1 MQSFKQLENYFNY
14 NLHITPINKIYSD
27 VKKIKNKEQLLKNC
41 EALLKE
47 KTIINIEAKR
57 IAIIKVLVSLFPS
70 SFEIIRKLLYAKN
83 SKDEYEIH
91 FTLFCF
97 LNYLKES
104 NSNFVFKEE
113 LLLEIN
119 NYLKTIPKKTS
130 AAAWMLGDM
139 LGDHWDL
146 AESIPILIEAA
157 KNAKYSAGRLGA
169 LHGLEH
175 ALGNKPMYRD
185 SLILTLKDISTRD
198 KSEEVKKYA
207 SSMLKESM
215 HI

>member
-1 MQSFKQLENYFNY
+1 MKSFKQLENYFNY
-14 NLHITPINKIYSD
+14 NLHLIPIDKIFND
-27 VKKIKNKEQLLKNC
+27 VKKLPNKDQLLKNC
-41 EALLKE
+41 ENLLAD
-47 KTIINIEAKR
+47 KTIVNDESKR
-57 IAIIKVLVSLFPS
+57 VAIIKVLVSLFPS
-70 SFEIIRKLLYAKN
+70 SFEIIKKLLYAKN

-97 LNYLKES
+97 LNYLKEV
-104 NSNFVFKEE
+104 NSNFTFKEE

-139 LGDHWDL
+139 LGDHWELD
-146 AESIPILIEAA
+146 ESIPILIEAA
-157 KNAKYSAGRLGA
+157 KNAKYLAGRLGA

-175 ALGNKPMYRD
+175 ALENKPISKD
-185 SLILTLKDISTRD
+185 SLMVTLKNISTKD
-198 KSEEVKKYA
+198 KSAEVKKYA
-207 SSMLKESM
+207 SSILKERM